1 MAKLETLK
9 CPECGGPLNF
19 TDDQEFCYC
28 SHCGHQVYKEDV
40 HYDKKMEY
48 KMAEMQEDT
57 KMLKYVGIAL
67 IIALVWLLLICVLVF
82 FK

>member
-1 MAKLETLK
+1 MGKIESLK

-40 HYDKKMEY
+40 HFDKRMEY
-48 KMAEMQEDT
+48 KMAEMENET
-57 KMLKYVGIAL
+57 KLLKYIGIFL
-67 IIALVWLLLICVLVF
+67 IFAIIGLLVMVLLVT
-82 FK
+82 